1 MRDMTKGDGSLG
13 THNVLLALAVGIITC
28 AVIFVWGVPGLDP
41 SLWNETAV
49 AAGIRPPRTIFPG
62 YWRILSKSLFAAVGV
77 DSAVGMLSVVGIA
90 LGGICSALVFL
101 IARQVLALLIR
112 TGKTYPVWHRFIA
125 PFFAFVAALLFGISD
140 PFSNMARVFSPDE
153 LRFLILL
160 VGIHL
165 TLRWFVIGGN
175 WRIFLVMAL
184 MGLMAAETPFAFL
197 LPVLFFFAYRSVWNR
212 IMDGLF
218 EQPEQLPDP
227 EDLPKWRMFFLF
239 LGGLALGVW
248 ANAMQFVSLGGLEAN
263 GWDASNIYFR
273 YGGGYWHVLAD
284 AGTLLGWVL
293 GLGFCVLPLL
303 VTLRLFPLVVRDDR
317 SMPFNLG
324 VSMFF
329 VGAMAVMQCGA
340 FPSARF
346 WTFTKDV
353 AMVPSNF
360 LLVFFVFC
368 AMIAIALFGAAF
380 AFECQRTYLAEDEE
394 SAPPPGPLLKATGPL
409 LAVAVVALALVH
421 VPKPVETEMQRIVD
435 EAIDE
440 TVEECGDAKYLFTDG
455 NLDTAIELVAA
466 KKGKPLRTLNMMS
479 GATEWE
485 INLRRNLFDKSS
497 EDYKSA
503 ETGVPVLLR
512 IWAGEKPGGMDDAAI
527 QLGFEFWK
535 REKKPLPTISGLVAR
550 TRGLDPAAVSNGVAR
565 ANALAER
572 ILELSPKLDSFDP
585 SPALANALWS
595 VNWRLSRLARLRE
608 ESDLADKL
616 DLANTALTRML
627 SIIEYERTRTFMQMT
642 PREGLQ
648 FALRRANFAE
658 ARRYSVAILSYDED
672 DPEANFAMGMSALM
686 MKQMNDAERYLKRV
700 LKKRPNEPAA
710 LNNLSIIYRKQ
721 KRWKEAEDFARRAM
735 KLLPDS
741 PEVRQTLSDALKKA
755 P

>member
-1 MRDMTKGDGSLG
+1 MRDMAKGDGSLG
-13 THNVLLALAVGIITC
+13 IRNVLFAIAVGAITC
-28 AVIFVWGVPGLDP
+28 AVIFVWSVPGLDP
-41 SLWNETAV
+41 ALWDETAV

-62 YWRILSKSLFAAVGV
+62 YWRILSTSLFSAVGV
-77 DSAVGMLSVVGIA
+77 ESAIGLLSVVGIV

-101 IARQVLALLIR
+101 IVRQILALLIR
-112 TGKTYPVWHRFIA
+112 TGKIYPAWHSFIA
-125 PFFAFVAALLFGISD
+125 PFFAFVAALLFGVSD
-140 PFSNMARVFSPDE
+140 PFCNMVRVFSPEE

-160 VGIHL
+160 LGTHL
-165 TLRWFVIGGN
+165 TLRWFVVGGN

-184 MGLMAAETPFAFL
+184 IGLMAAETPFAFL
-197 LPVLFFFAYRSVWNR
+197 VPALFFFGYRSVWNR

-218 EQPEQLPDP
+218 EQPENLPDP

-239 LGGLALGVW
+239 LGALAFGVW

-263 GWDASNIYFR
+263 GWKAGDIYFR
-273 YGGGYWHVLAD
+273 YGGGYWHALAD
-284 AGTLLGWVL
+284 AGSLLGWVL

-303 VTLRLFPLVVRDDR
+303 VTLRLFPMVARDDQ

-324 VSMFF
+324 VSIFF
-329 VGAMAVMQCGA
+329 VGALAVMQCGA
-340 FPSARF
+340 FPAARF
-346 WTFTKDV
+346 WTFTKET

-380 AFECQRTYLAEDEE
+380 AFECQRTYLSEEDGT
-394 SAPPPGPLLKATGPL
+394 PPGPLLKATSPA
-409 LAVAVVALALVH
+409 LAVAVVALALIH
-421 VPKPVETEMQRIVD
+421 VPKPIETEMQRIVD

-455 NLDTAIELVAA
+455 HLDTAIELVAA

-479 GATEWE
+479 GAREWE

-512 IWAGEKPGGMDDAAI
+512 IWAGEKPNGMDDAAI

-550 TRGLDPAAVSNGVAR
+550 TRGLDAAAVSNGVAR
-565 ANALAER
+565 ATALAER
-572 ILELSPKLDSFDP
+572 ILAISPKLEAADP

-595 VNWRLSRLARLRE
+595 VNWRLSRLARLR
-608 ESDLADKL
+608 DDAKLADKL

-627 SIIEYERTRTFMQMT
+627 SIIEYERLRTFMQMT

-648 FALRRANFAE
+648 LALRRADFTE
-658 ARRYSVAILSYDED
+658 ARRYSAAVLRYDED
-672 DPEANFAMGMSALM
+672 DPSANFGMGMSALM
-686 MKQMNDAERYLKRV
+686 IKRYDEAEMYLKRV
-700 LKKRPNEPAA
+700 LKRRPNEPAA
-710 LNNLSIIYRKQ
+710 LNNLSIIYRKL
-721 KRWKEAEDFARRAM
+721 KRWQEAEEYARKAI

-741 PEVRQTLSDALKKA
+741 PEVKQTLSDALKKA